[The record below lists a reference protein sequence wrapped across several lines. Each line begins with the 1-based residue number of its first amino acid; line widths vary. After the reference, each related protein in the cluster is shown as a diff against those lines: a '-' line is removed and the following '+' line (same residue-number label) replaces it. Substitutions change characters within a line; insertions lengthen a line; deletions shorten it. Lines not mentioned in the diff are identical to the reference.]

1 MSHHKKFKNES
12 QDARRH
18 DKHNATHPEEKLGNH
33 EDKLDNPQG
42 KESHSKS
49 NKRK

>member
-1 MSHHKKFKNES
+1 MTHSKQYKNES

-18 DKHNATHPEEKLGNH
+18 DKHNATHPDAKEHKNH
-33 EDKLDNPQG
+33 S
-42 KESHSKS
+42 KESPAH